1 MDDLGIDELKQL
13 VNFYRQKV
21 SDTEFQL
28 LQLQLKYNKVV
39 IQNTLSQPVPATKVT
54 KKKSE

>member
-1 MDDLGIDELKQL
+1 MEDLGVDELKQL

-28 LQLQLKYNKVV
+28 LQLQLKYNKMVV
-39 IQNTLSQPVPATKVT
+39 QNTVSQPVPATKVT
-54 KKKSE
+54 KKKPE